1 MSASSE
7 ASFGAVWEGQGDLP
21 RARGKEVKLR
31 GPGCARQLIQGWLW
45 CCWAGAGEGFLL
57 KAVVSE
63 GLRELKE
70 VLSFY
75 CFGFF
80 ACFLIL
86 LVKLY
91 SISGWGRASEGRRQ
105 TWG

>member
-1 MSASSE
+1 MPGSS
-7 ASFGAVWEGQGDLP
+7 SKGGCGA
-21 RARGKEVKLR
+21 
-31 GPGCARQLIQGWLW
+31 
-45 CCWAGAGEGFLL
+45 AGEGFLL